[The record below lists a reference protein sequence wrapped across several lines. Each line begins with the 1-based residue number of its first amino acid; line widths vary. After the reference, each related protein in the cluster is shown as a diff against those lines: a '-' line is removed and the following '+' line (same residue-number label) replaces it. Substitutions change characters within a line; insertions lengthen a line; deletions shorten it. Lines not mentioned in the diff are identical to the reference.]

1 MECWF
6 YTMLSF
12 GIIRLIDS
20 SSYLL
25 MDNCYN
31 NVDAQNNFL

>member
-1 MECWF
+1 
-6 YTMLSF
+6 MLILYF

-20 SSYLL
+20 FSYLL

-31 NVDAQNNFL
+31 NVNAQNNFL